1 MIRRSPASG
10 RMRQSTIPAAT
21 AEMLTVS
28 VDNGNFIGV
37 PDPIARRIL
46 GRAMERP
53 DDKAMKVS

>member
-1 MIRRSPASG
+1 
-10 RMRQSTIPAAT
+10 MRQSTIPAAT